1 MKEKTAPT
9 NVCFVIPTY
18 NEAANIVPLL
28 KRLTGLHPDEQ
39 TRFLIVDDKSPDK
52 TGERVREFAR
62 TDNRV
67 SLLEGPRRGLGQA
80 YARGMVHAMERL
92 DAAMV
97 IQMDADFS
105 HDPADAGRLLAKL
118 TEEEPEG
125 ETERKEGQG
134 RETADV
140 VIGSRYVV
148 GGSLDPSWG
157 VGRRMLSRWGN
168 RFARWAIRTEAV
180 RDCTAGFKAIRAEA
194 LRAAKVGEIRTRGH
208 TFQVVLLHR
217 LMKAGAEVVEEPIH
231 FQDRKQGKTK
241 LDGRSIVEFWWSLMR
256 IRCKRGKKRTMGGV
270 RKAQGRV
277 RG

>member
-1 MKEKTAPT
+1 
-9 NVCFVIPTY
+9 
-18 NEAANIVPLL
+18 
-28 KRLTGLHPDEQ
+28 
-39 TRFLIVDDKSPDK
+39 
-52 TGERVREFAR
+52 
-62 TDNRV
+62 
-67 SLLEGPRRGLGQA
+67 
-80 YARGMVHAMERL
+80 MERL

-194 LRAAKVGEIRTRGH
+194 LRAAKVGEIKTRGH

-256 IRCKRGKKRTMGGV
+256 IRCKRGRNGRWVVCAKHRDEYGADRTAPGNPGRFTRHLESSLCV
-270 RKAQGRV
+270 RFFLLRL
-277 RG
+277 